1 MRVAIVIWVHIS
13 VKISAKMKRMIQ
25 VDLPNRPSQAE
36 SATLDRPLDHL
47 AVCHRRIEEKL
58 SMLERAAQHLGD
70 RFDEALGACRSAFA
84 FFDGSGVLHME
95 DEEES
100 IFPRIRLHAT
110 SDELAY
116 LDSLELQHREAEGS
130 VARLRN
136 LIRQLE
142 RDPSPAATHEAFRQT
157 ALKLVELYRAHI
169 ASEDEVLNRIGHARL
184 DEVALAEIAFEM
196 RLRRSRGV

>member
-1 MRVAIVIWVHIS
+1 M
-13 VKISAKMKRMIQ
+13 MIQ
-25 VDLPNRPSQAE
+25 VDLLNPAGQTE

-47 AVCHRRIEEKL
+47 VACHRRIDYKL
-58 SMLERAAQHLGD
+58 SVLERAVTHLED
-70 RFDEALGACRSAFA
+70 RTEEALHACRSVFT
-84 FFDGSGVLHME
+84 FLDGSGTLHTE

-110 SDELAY
+110 GEELAY
-116 LDSLELQHREAEGS
+116 LDSLELQHRDVEGV

-136 LIRQLE
+136 LTKQLE
-142 RDPSPAATHEAFRQT
+142 RDPSLLPARDALVQT
-157 ALKLVELYRAHI
+157 ARKLVELYRAHI
-169 ASEDEVLNRIGHARL
+169 ASENEVLTGIGHARL